1 MTLPSA
7 ILTSMR
13 SVLET
18 RLGESVREVRI
29 HEGAI
34 GLDPKDTILSGK
46 DPLVLVTLLGSK
58 LQGDGYGIT
67 DGVWGA
73 FVITKNDA
81 KDTSGNRISRG
92 LIGANAAHLIAAIV
106 ESEMWGGLMYGRAI
120 KIVVGNEHTEKLSRE
135 SGWSIWSCAWTQP
148 FEIKVA
154 DTAEYGR
161 LGSIHYTFEMGGL
174 QTPDALATIVF
185 PEPTP

>member
-13 SVLET
+13 DTLER
-18 RLGESVREVRI
+18 RLGESVREVRV

-34 GLDPKDTILSGK
+34 GLDPKNTMLAGQ

-58 LQGDGYGIT
+58 LQAEDYGIT
-67 DGVWGA
+67 DGIWAA

-106 ESEMWGGLMYGRAI
+106 KSEMWGSLMHGPAT
-120 KIVVGNEHTEKLSRE
+120 KVTVGNEHTEKLSRE